1 MVVGHVAAAIAK
13 ELSADLGAFF
23 SCLISCTHLAKKFFG
38 CKNGQGAA
46 FFGGEVEPGP
56 LLLDFGS
63 CAAQRQ
69 NGGQNQGEKQF
80 FADMSQDQSPKCL
93 RHIVAFSFAPA
104 GLEAIFQEDLISSGD
119 EL

>member
-13 ELSADLGAFF
+13 ELSADLGALF

-46 FFGGEVEPGP
+46 FFGGKVESGP

-63 CAAQRQ
+63 CALP
-69 NGGQNQGEKQF
+69 GQN
-80 FADMSQDQSPKCL
+80 
-93 RHIVAFSFAPA
+93 
-104 GLEAIFQEDLISSGD
+104 SGHSNG
-119 EL
+119 